1 MLKWRK
7 SEIILVVTA
16 LCMTAA
22 IVIFAVIDSSK
33 PIAAVSYDIAATSNY
48 DSLYVDEAE
57 AKTNS
62 TDKTAVGGS
71 TANNTAKTAKATT
84 KKAVVNATRATK
96 TEAFNGVININ
107 TASAEE
113 LTVLNGIGEKI
124 AGRIV
129 DYRNE
134 NGKFSSIDEIMN
146 VSGIGEKKFEKIK
159 EHITVG

>member
-33 PIAAVSYDIAATSNY
+33 PIAAVSYDMNATSDH

-57 AKTNS
+57 AETNS
-62 TDKTAVGGS
+62 SDKTAVSGS
-71 TANNTAKTAKATT
+71 GLMTTAKTAKATT
-84 KKAVVNATRATK
+84 NKVIVNATRATK

-113 LTVLNGIGEKI
+113 LTVLNGIGEKTADKI
-124 AGRIV
+124 IE
-129 DYRNE
+129 YRNE

>member
-33 PIAAVSYDIAATSNY
+33 PIAAVSYDMTATLNY
-48 DSLYVDEAE
+48 NSLYVDDAQ
-57 AKTNS
+57 AKTNN
-62 TDKTAVGGS
+62 TDKTAVSGS
-71 TANNTAKTAKATT
+71 ASKATVKTAKATT

-113 LTVLNGIGEKI
+113 LTVLNGIGEKTADKI
-124 AGRIV
+124 IE
-129 DYRNE
+129 YRNE